1 MPSRYG
7 PTAPLAPA
15 QRAARPL
22 ELPLEPRC
30 TFYMR
35 QLSYAE
41 QMRPARGR
49 GWIVVVHWGLVQLGR
64 HGQARCALRLR
75 PRAATTVRPEQ
86 FRPWVHTWNVLRPR
100 ARVLLWSLSGA
111 TGQLSGASACRRALG
126 PRRAAGAA
134 GKGGACCGGSGA
146 WRRSSPTSAA
156 RLASRSAQVAAQAQ
170 RRCELPL
177 GRRLARSRPPPPPG
191 GGSRRQRRLRG
202 RRHLPHRHLFSLVD
216 RCGRTSHAAHT
227 PVTSPTP
234 PRV

>member
-1 MPSRYG
+1 
-7 PTAPLAPA
+7 
-15 QRAARPL
+15 
-22 ELPLEPRC
+22 
-30 TFYMR
+30 MR

-126 PRRAAGAA
+126 PRRLAGAA
-134 GKGGACCGGSGA
+134 GKGRCVLPGLGCLAQIGAGLDPPPRQPGSPSRSVIPTEARARWGEGIRSGCTRAVRAWGSGC
-146 WRRSSPTSAA
+146 T
-156 RLASRSAQVAAQAQ
+156 LASHVPRWSCTVSRWGFTVPRWGCTDPCRNRHARRTWYQ
-170 RRCELPL
+170 RFVRVLC
-177 GRRLARSRPPPPPG
+177 
-191 GGSRRQRRLRG
+191 RG
-202 RRHLPHRHLFSLVD
+202 DV
-216 RCGRTSHAAHT
+216 
-227 PVTSPTP
+227 
-234 PRV
+234 